1 MTMLGKT
8 FALLLVASLFVSIYL
23 LQPILM
29 PFLVGMGLAYLGDPL
44 VDRFEAWGTGRTTG
58 VFIVFMV
65 FLVLITGGLLIL
77 MPIIAKE
84 IGALIRD
91 IPRAIV
97 LLQETTSPFLMAN
110 FGIDPFD
117 LNLDELKT
125 KLTANWQQAGGIAG
139 QVLTRVT
146 ASSFVLLTTIANLAL
161 IPVVAF
167 YLLRDWD
174 ILMAK
179 IRAMI
184 PRDMENVT
192 VGLVT
197 ECDEV
202 LSAFLRGQLL
212 IMFILGCIYAV
223 GLYFVGL
230 DLAFL
235 IGMLAGLASIVPYL
249 GFIVGIIAAAM
260 AAMFQYHDLIHLVY
274 VAIVFGVG
282 QLLEG
287 TVLTPLLVGDRI
299 GLHPVAVIF
308 AVLAGGQLFGFVG
321 VLLALPVAAVIMV
334 FIRHLHDRYK
344 ESEYYTLQSTQASM
358 TELAVQELEGNDP
371 DVVKED
377 DSQQP
382 VK

>member
-1 MTMLGKT
+1 MTTLGKT
-8 FALLLVASLFVSIYL
+8 FLLLTIFSLFVSIYL

-29 PFLVGMGLAYLGDPL
+29 PFLVGMALAYLGDPL
-44 VDRFEAWGTGRTTG
+44 VDRLEGLGAGRTTG
-58 VFIVFMV
+58 VFIVFVV
-65 FLVLITGGLLIL
+65 FLLMVVGVILVLLPIL
-77 MPIIAKE
+77 AKE
-84 IGALIRD
+84 IAALIQN
-91 IPRAIV
+91 IPQAVV

-117 LNLDELKT
+117 LNLDELKA
-125 KLTANWQQAGGIAG
+125 KLASNWQQAGGIAG

-174 ILMAK
+174 ILVGK
-179 IRAMI
+179 VREMI
-184 PRDMENVT
+184 PRDMENT
-192 VGLVT
+192 AVGLVS

-212 IMFILGCIYAV
+212 IMFILGCIYAL

-260 AAMFQYHDLIHLVY
+260 AAMFQYHDLIYLVY
-274 VAIVFGVG
+274 IAIVFGIG

-321 VLLALPVAAVIMV
+321 VLLALPVAAVTMV
-334 FIRHLHDRYK
+334 FIRYLHDQYK
-344 ESEYYTLQSTQASM
+344 ESEYYAPESESASM
-358 TELAVQELEGNDP
+358 AELATPEIEGAEQL
-371 DVVKED
+371 VT
-377 DSQQP
+377 DSSQSKQSEE
-382 VK
+382 